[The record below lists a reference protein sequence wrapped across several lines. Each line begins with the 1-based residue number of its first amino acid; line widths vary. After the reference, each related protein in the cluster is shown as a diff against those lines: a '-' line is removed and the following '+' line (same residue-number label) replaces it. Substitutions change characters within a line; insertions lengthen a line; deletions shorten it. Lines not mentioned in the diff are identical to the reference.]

1 MNTKISGLYL
11 YAVQQPKFLI
21 ARFSSIGDIIMSA
34 PVVQALR
41 SHYGDQAQI
50 DFITLNKF
58 KDAASLIA
66 GIDTIHTVEK
76 STVEISGELKKL
88 GYNYLIDLH
97 SNVRSRSLARALN
110 IVTFRV
116 KKMNSTR
123 ISLVLGFNNKPVE
136 HFVVRSLE
144 LLKAFS
150 IKANKSNPW
159 GEIKSI
165 SPKVELPE
173 SFIALAPGATYEGK
187 QIPENTLE
195 SICTE
200 IDSKFVVVGGGDMVD
215 LGRRLNEKFPDKV
228 VDLCGKLSL
237 GETAHIMKRAR
248 VAVGG
253 DTGAM
258 HLATAVGARLVSVWG
273 CTRPSLGLA
282 PWKANPQSKIIL
294 PQGRGSRPCS
304 RHGDKCRFK
313 RLGKDLCINH
323 VSPDEVVSAVRD
335 LHK

>member
-76 STVEISGELKKL
+76 NINEISGGLKKL

-97 SNVRSRSLARALN
+97 SNIRTRALARALN
-110 IVTFRV
+110 IITFRV
-116 KKMNSTR
+116 NKMSPNR
-123 ISLVLGFNNKPVE
+123 IALVLGISKKPVKHFVERSLDLLESLAIKSNINKPWGDII
-136 HFVVRSLE
+136 S
-144 LLKAFS
+144 
-150 IKANKSNPW
+150 KSP
-159 GEIKSI
+159 EVKL
-165 SPKVELPE
+165 PKN
-173 SFIALAPGATYEGK
+173 FIVLAPGASYEGK
-187 QIPENTLE
+187 QIPESTLE
-195 SICTE
+195 AICSE
-200 IDSKFVVVGGGDMVD
+200 IDSKFVIVGGDDIVD
-215 LGRRLNEKFPDKV
+215 LSKRVSKKFPKKV
-228 VDLCGKLSL
+228 IDLCGKLSL
-237 GETAHIMKRAR
+237 SETAHIIKHAN

-253 DTGAM
+253 DTGVM
-258 HLATAVGARLVSVWG
+258 HLATAVGSRLVSVWG
-273 CTRPSLGLA
+273 CTRPTLGLA
-282 PWKANPQSKIIL
+282 PWMANPQSKIIL
-294 PQGRGSRPCS
+294 PQGRGNKPCS

-313 RLGKDLCINH
+313 IFGKDLCINY
-323 VSPDEVVSAVRD
+323 VSRDVVISAIKD
-335 LHK
+335 LLK